1 MKKIISDCF
10 FFRGFLFLDDVISWG
25 FFNYDVIKNSLK
37 IGYNRLILAIWRF
50 FKISSILRNDHSV
63 VFTKSKVIFV
73 FWSYDYYRSPLASII
88 YSALELTDGP
98 TCTENVRYN
107 ANVAAEKIR
116 YLVSWNSWRP
126 LDIGLREKSM
136 KWWEPSILTKV
147 TKNRQRKKKFFKN
160 FWREYSKLKITKKN
174 HIERKQNEK

>member
-1 MKKIISDCF
+1 MGIIDDFFKKIF
-10 FFRGFLFLDDVISWG
+10 
-25 FFNYDVIKNSLK
+25 YK
-37 IGYNRLILAIWRF
+37 
-50 FKISSILRNDHSV
+50 SSILRNDHSV

-147 TKNRQRKKKFFKN
+147 TKNRQQKKVLQKFLARIFK
-160 FWREYSKLKITKKN
+160 TKNHEKN
-174 HIERKQNEK
+174 HIERKHNEK

>member
-37 IGYNRLILAIWRF
+37 IGYNQLILAIWRF

-147 TKNRQRKKKFFKN
+147 TKNRQRKKSS
-160 FWREYSKLKITKKN
+160 SKIFGAN
-174 HIERKQNEK
+174 IQN

>member
-1 MKKIISDCF
+1 MKMWYKQRQPWFLSLDEFLIKLF
-10 FFRGFLFLDDVISWG
+10 FWQ
-25 FFNYDVIKNSLK
+25 FFHANK
-37 IGYNRLILAIWRF
+37 
-50 FKISSILRNDHSV
+50 
-63 VFTKSKVIFV
+63 KVIFG
-73 FWSYDYYRSPLASII
+73 FWSHWFDYYRSPLASII

-116 YLVSWNSWRP
+116 YLVSWNSLRP

-160 FWREYSKLKITKKN
+160 FWREYSKLKITKKKKSYWKKTKWK
-174 HIERKQNEK
+174 IR